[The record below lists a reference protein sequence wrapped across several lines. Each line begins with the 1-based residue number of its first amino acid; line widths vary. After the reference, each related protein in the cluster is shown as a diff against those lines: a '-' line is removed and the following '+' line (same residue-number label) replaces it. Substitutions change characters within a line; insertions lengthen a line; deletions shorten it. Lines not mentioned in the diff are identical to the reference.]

1 MNCPTCQ
8 YDLKGLTQ
16 TNQGVLCPE
25 CGCTVLP
32 GQVPRSHR
40 SALAVIMLILP
51 WLVAAGFTFRT
62 GDTLSNEDVALNAR
76 VLPWMVSAAAT
87 SSVVGGIL
95 LARRVGRSRRAA
107 GAVLFLTT
115 VLNVV
120 LFVLGWFLALA
131 CIGIGV

>member
-1 MNCPTCQ
+1 
-8 YDLKGLTQ
+8 
-16 TNQGVLCPE
+16 
-25 CGCTVLP
+25 
-32 GQVPRSHR
+32 
-40 SALAVIMLILP
+40 MLILP